1 MAGRCVMS
9 DLPQILRDYLSLR
22 RSLGLKLEREG
33 RLLPDF
39 VAFLDR
45 SGSPFITVPRTPY
58 H

>member
-1 MAGRCVMS
+1 MS